1 MKTQINEAV
10 RQEKAEYLIKKYQS
24 DPWGYR
30 EAITLLVDFYRDDIK
45 DWSDYFYRRNY
56 AIRPENSSMDYESV
70 ATTAVLYAARRYECG
85 SEASFRTFLRYYVVG
100 ECLEFVRDTGNSL
113 KMPRPKKKSGTPD
126 EDTHQKYGEEQD
138 ERKKRRSISFDDAS
152 AEDMRAYESD
162 RKSRRLYDLYVQ
174 GKVDRIQKVLEDM
187 RKDGQSKV
195 LKKQAKRV
203 EGLKEHVLRGGTKK
217 SYCDATGT
225 SRSTLD
231 ASLLVFLE
239 NFNRSDLA

>member
-1 MKTQINEAV
+1 
-10 RQEKAEYLIKKYQS
+10 
-24 DPWGYR
+24 
-30 EAITLLVDFYRDDIK
+30 
-45 DWSDYFYRRNY
+45 
-56 AIRPENSSMDYESV
+56 
-70 ATTAVLYAARRYECG
+70 
-85 SEASFRTFLRYYVVG
+85 
-100 ECLEFVRDTGNSL
+100 
-113 KMPRPKKKSGTPD
+113 
-126 EDTHQKYGEEQD
+126 
-138 ERKKRRSISFDDAS
+138 
-152 AEDMRAYESD
+152 MRAYESD